1 MMDTL
6 NTRKPKCIID
16 NIISAQ
22 KRQPIYSEVPGT
34 TVECILV
41 KLLTMIKYGPKKTK
55 MNHSQDH
62 ITSN

>member
-16 NIISAQ
+16 NIISARRGNQ
-22 KRQPIYSEVPGT
+22 YSEVLGT
-34 TVECILV
+34 TVICILV
-41 KLLTMIKYGPKKTK
+41 KLLTMIKYGPRKTK

-62 ITSN
+62 VTSN